1 MESSALEGW
10 LLVDVPSK
18 VARVSLNLYR
28 ERNLSRVECELVFWR
43 QLWYRPG
50 DVQRWRRIQG
60 REEGREG
67 RVEEV
72 GGNEVGVEGG
82 VEQVRVEP
90 SWIGGNQIGEVG
102 RQVA

>member
-1 MESSALEGW
+1 M
-10 LLVDVPSK
+10 DVPSK
-18 VARVSLNLYR
+18 AARVSLDLHR
-28 ERNLSRVECELVFWR
+28 ERNLRGVECELVLCR
-43 QLWYRPG
+43 QLWNRAG
-50 DVQRWRRIQG
+50 DVQRRRRIQG
-60 REEGREG
+60 REEGRER

-90 SWIGGNQIGEVG
+90 SWIGGDQIGKVG